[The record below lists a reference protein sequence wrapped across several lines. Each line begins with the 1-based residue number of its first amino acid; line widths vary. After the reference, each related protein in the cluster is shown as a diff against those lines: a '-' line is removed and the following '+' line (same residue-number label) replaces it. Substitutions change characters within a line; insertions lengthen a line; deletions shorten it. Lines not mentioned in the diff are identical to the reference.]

1 MDEQVQASTIADLN
15 EDKWSSKRVSPE
27 RHHQEEPNNELH
39 TLTINDSG
47 DDPISDLQAGIL
59 KTTQATRRIQKIY
72 AELKDRFTQLE
83 AQLDTEKRTNSKL
96 LYCNQQLSDEL
107 SKTKNLHQQLKG
119 DFETIKTEF
128 DTSARSH
135 ETTLEELEENKALA
149 HKARSDNHQLQRK
162 VMEQEELIRSL
173 QQQAKTN
180 KHQNAQTSETLN
192 AIKNIMQQ
200 LEMSQSRGQQ
210 NNQPLGETDNSFQAW
225 LGKKKREE
233 VY

>member
-27 RHHQEEPNNELH
+27 KQHQPEPNNELH
-39 TLTINDSG
+39 TVAIKNSE
-47 DDPISDLQAGIL
+47 DDPLSDLQAGVL

-72 AELKDRFTQLE
+72 GELKERLTQLE

-107 SKTKNLHQQLKG
+107 SKVKNLHQQLKG

-135 ETTLEELEENKALA
+135 EATLQQLEEHKAVA

-162 VMEQEELIRSL
+162 VMEQEEMIRSL
-173 QQQAKTN
+173 QQRAKAN
-180 KHQNAQTSETLN
+180 KHQNAQTTETIN
-192 AIKNIMQQ
+192 AIKSIMQQ
-200 LEMSQSRGQQ
+200 LEMNQSKDQSDKAID
-210 NNQPLGETDNSFQAW
+210 ETDNSFQAW

>member
-1 MDEQVQASTIADLN
+1 MDEQVQASTIAGLN
-15 EDKWSSKRVSPE
+15 EDQWSSKRVSPE
-27 RHHQEEPNNELH
+27 KQRQPESTNELH
-39 TLTINDSG
+39 TLSTKGSEE
-47 DDPISDLQAGIL
+47 DPLSDLQAGLL

-72 AELKDRFTQLE
+72 GELSERFTQLE

-107 SKTKNLHQQLKG
+107 SKVKNLHQQLKG

-135 ETTLEELEENKALA
+135 EITLQELEEHKAVA

-162 VMEQEELIRSL
+162 VMEQEEMIRSL
-173 QQQAKTN
+173 QQRAKAN
-180 KHQNAQTSETLN
+180 KHQNAQTTETIN
-192 AIKNIMQQ
+192 AIKNIVQQ
-200 LEMSQSRGQQ
+200 LEMSQS
-210 NNQPLGETDNSFQAW
+210 NDHSTQPSDEADNSFQAW